1 MNCLSDLWMVEF
13 VVEFLKLARRKTK
26 VTPFLFWFRKLV
38 ELLDIGIRLSFY
50 TLISQSKATGMLDWY
65 TAHYDAIMSHGWA
78 ASVWNDGGEHLIF
91 DYKTGAWTTDILQA
105 LGRTTASLEKDVLV

>member
-26 VTPFLFWFRKLV
+26 VTPFLFWFRKLA

-50 TLISQSKATGMLDWY
+50 TLIGP
-65 TAHYDAIMSHGWA
+65 
-78 ASVWNDGGEHLIF
+78 
-91 DYKTGAWTTDILQA
+91 
-105 LGRTTASLEKDVLV
+105 